1 MSSRAKQ
8 EAKLS
13 ESVSLQV
20 RLRPR
25 AHALRKSEV
34 LPGRSDEHSFL
45 VVLCAYC
52 VFERLDA

>member
-52 VFERLDA
+52 HIND